1 MQINEAG
8 KTYTISV
15 KENGDKFWYYKGKLH
30 REQGPAIE
38 LNNNSTAWYF
48 EGEKIKC
55 SSQQEFDKAIAIKKQ
70 AATKKYWD
78 VRVECTL
85 PATLNYRIFAASPEE
100 AVALVNSSQPTQVK
114 YKLIG
119 KKSLKA
125 TVYDAGCSVI
135 KLVKNLLK

>member
-8 KTYTISV
+8 KTYTISI
-15 KENGDKFWYYKGKLH
+15 KENGDKFWYYNGKLS
-30 REQGPAIE
+30 RIEGPAVE
-38 LNNNSTAWYF
+38 LANGSSAWF
-48 EGEKIKC
+48 WEGEKIKC

-70 AATKKYWD
+70 AAAKKYWD
-78 VRVECTL
+78 IKVEAQL
-85 PATLNYRIFAASPEE
+85 PATLTYRIFAASPEE
-100 AVALVNSSQPTQVK
+100 AVALINSSQPTQVK

-119 KKSLKA
+119 KKSFKA